1 MYIAVEVIT
10 GGVGDYPAATTPEP
24 EHDTFA
30 FAPSGSSRSFV
41 LRQQGNAM
49 NRKAYSGMLVSS
61 RWRYYAAQP
70 CVQPTLLRYGPQR
83 S

>member
-1 MYIAVEVIT
+1 MT

-41 LRQQGNAM
+41 LRQQGNAI
-49 NRKAYSGMLVSS
+49 NRKAYSRILV
-61 RWRYYAAQP
+61 RDTWRHYAAQP
-70 CVQPTLLRYGPQR
+70 CVQPPLLRYAPQR
-83 S
+83 G